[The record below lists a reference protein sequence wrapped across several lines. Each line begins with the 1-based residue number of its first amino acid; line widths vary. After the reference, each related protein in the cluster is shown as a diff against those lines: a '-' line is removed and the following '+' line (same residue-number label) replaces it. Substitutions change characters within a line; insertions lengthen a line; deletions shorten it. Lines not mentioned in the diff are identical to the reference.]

1 LFSANSTRRLML
13 ATLAFAAVL
22 CVAAARLAIPTRAA
36 TPGHAAPPAPAAQY
50 VPGEVVVG
58 YGAAPAAAQ
67 QIAHAARTMGVRAT
81 APPASAGA
89 TQQILHVPR
98 GKSIWPV
105 IAELR
110 RRPGVAYAVPDYVAH
125 AAGWIPDDPGNTRR
139 RQGWQQLQ
147 WNFLAASGVDAP
159 DAWAHMFAVHRPG
172 GKGVVIAVLDTGVAY
187 RDWEQFSKSPDFTGT
202 HFVDPYDFV
211 AGNAYPLDR
220 EGHGTFVAGMIAEST
235 NNGVGLT
242 GLAYGA
248 KIMPVRVLDAEGNG
262 DSATIARGI
271 RYAVDH
277 GAQVINLSLVFD
289 SSVTAAQVPNVISA
303 INFAHRRGVVV
314 VAAAGN
320 DSTSHLD
327 YPAAAPGVISVG
339 ATTSDRCLA
348 GYSDVGARLDLVAPG
363 GGDDAALATDP
374 NCHPFRN
381 LPSVHQM
388 TFRDFESLAPGAN
401 PDIFSLPG
409 SYGTSMAAPEVSAT
423 AALVIAT
430 RLLGPHPSPDRVLAR
445 LEQTATPLGGSQ
457 PNDDYGYG
465 LINAGAAT
473 APLPARQRSG
483 PTAAPRRHRR
493 SRRRRRPGAR
503 TSRPASRLPRR
514 PRSGPPRVAP
524 ARRHAG

>member
-1 LFSANSTRRLML
+1 MSSANCIRRLTL
-13 ATLAFAAVL
+13 ATLAFAAML
-22 CVAAARLAIPTRAA
+22 CVGVSASRAA
-36 TPGHAAPPAPAAQY
+36 DY
-50 VPGEVVVG
+50 VPGEVIVG
-58 YGAAPAAAQ
+58 YGATPATAQ
-67 QIAHAARTMGVRAT
+67 QVAHAARTMGVRAG
-81 APPASAGA
+81 PAQAASGT
-89 TQQILHVPR
+89 TQQVLHVSH

-105 IAELR
+105 IANLR
-110 RRPGVAYAVPDYVAH
+110 RRPGVLYAVPDYVAH
-125 AAGWIPDDPGNTRR
+125 AAGWIPNDPGNTHR

-147 WNFLAASGVDAP
+147 WNFLAATGVDAP

-172 GKGVVIAVLDTGVAY
+172 GKGAVVAVLDTGVAY
-187 RDWEQFSKSPDFTGT
+187 RDWKQFRKSPDFAGT

-235 NNGVGLT
+235 NNGIGLT

-248 KIMPVRVLDAEGNG
+248 KIMPVRVLDSDGNG

-271 RYAVDH
+271 RYAVNH

-289 SSVTAAQVPNVISA
+289 SSVTAAQVPNIISA
-303 INFAHRRGVVV
+303 INFARRRRVVV

-320 DSTSHLD
+320 DSASHID
-327 YPAAAPGVISVG
+327 YPAASPGAISVG

-348 GYSDVGARLDLVAPG
+348 GYSDVGAKLDLVAPG
-363 GGDDAALATDP
+363 GGADAALPDDP

-388 TFRDFESLAPGAN
+388 TFSDFESLQPGTN
-401 PDIFSLPG
+401 PDRFSLPG

-430 RLLGPHPSPDRVLAR
+430 RILGPHPSPSQILAH

-457 PNDDYGYG
+457 PNPNYGYG

-473 APLPARQRSG
+473 APLP
-483 PTAAPRRHRR
+483 TA
-493 SRRRRRPGAR
+493 S
-503 TSRPASRLPRR
+503 PA
-514 PRSGPPRVAP
+514 A
-524 ARRHAG
+524 H